1 MSEVKKRLVKCV
13 YLKSD
18 EIKKFLDP
26 QLYANDPTGQRG
38 HILFRL
44 LLATGCRISEILGI
58 DKEDVDLNARRILV
72 QGKRSKRR
80 PVFVDPDTAEEFA
93 QYLKNTP
100 PGGRAFD
107 LSRFYC
113 VKMVK
118 KYARKAGI
126 ANWRQLSPHKL
137 RHSFA
142 IRWVQ
147 SKKEIE
153 ALRRLL
159 GHARLNTTQVYL
171 DYDESF
177 VKQEYDR

>member
-1 MSEVKKRLVKCV
+1 MVKCV
-13 YLKSD
+13 YLKAD

-26 QLYANDPTGQRG
+26 TLYTNDPTGQRD
-38 HILFRL
+38 HVLFRL

-72 QGKRSKRR
+72 QGKGNKRR
-80 PVFVDPDTAEEFA
+80 PVFVDPDTAEEFS
-93 QYLKNTP
+93 QYLKRIP
-100 PGGRAFD
+100 PGSRVFD

-113 VKMVK
+113 VKLVK
-118 KYARKAGI
+118 KYARQAGLPH
-126 ANWRQLSPHKL
+126 WKSLSPHKL

-142 IRWVQ
+142 ISWVQ

>member
-1 MSEVKKRLVKCV
+1 MVKCV
-13 YLKSD
+13 YLKED

-26 QLYANDPTGQRG
+26 NLYARDTSGQRD
-38 HILFRL
+38 HVLFRL

-72 QGKRSKRR
+72 QGKGNRRR
-80 PVFVDPDTAEEFA
+80 PVFVDLETAEEFS
-93 QYLKNTP
+93 QYLKRIL
-100 PGGRAFD
+100 PGGRVFD